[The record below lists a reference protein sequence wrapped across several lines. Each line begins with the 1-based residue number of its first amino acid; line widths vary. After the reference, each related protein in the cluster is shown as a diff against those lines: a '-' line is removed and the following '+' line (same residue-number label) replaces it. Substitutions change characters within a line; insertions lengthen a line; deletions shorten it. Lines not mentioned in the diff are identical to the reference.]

1 MGKFTRLRLLL
12 DTHVFLWSLLEP
24 ERLHTRVAPELENP
38 ANELWLSPV
47 TTWET
52 LVLAERGRIIL
63 DANPVSWIQNVLKTL
78 PFHEATLNHQVAIQS
93 QKIALPHQ
101 DPIDRFLAATAIVFD
116 MTLVTSDE
124 RLLHSHE
131 VNTLSNR

>member
-1 MGKFTRLRLLL
+1 MRLLL

-24 ERLHTRVAPELENP
+24 ERLHPRVASELENP

-52 LVLAERGRIIL
+52 LVLAERGRITL
-63 DANPVSWIQNVLKTL
+63 DKDPVSWIYDVLKSL

-93 QKIALPHQ
+93 RRIALPHQ

-124 RLLHSHE
+124 RLLRSHE